1 MKWTGLRS
9 DACRVTVGRIG
20 FLVKTADRNDILNA
34 GVFSRN
40 HQMNQLLS
48 LLDSI
53 IVERIGWTLVHSV
66 WQIAIV
72 AVVVIAVTLVSARQC
87 ASVRYLVLC
96 AGMLACIA
104 IPIGTFAAYRS
115 EFEPTE
121 SLNESRGKPMSPRE
135 SASESLI
142 QRESSAS
149 LDSALTPADIPTIQ
163 LATVAT
169 TRTSDEQTFATF
181 GTGDAHA
188 TNPGQAVQPPGELP
202 MFARGSRALNA
213 WLPTIFGLW
222 IVGVII
228 LATRPLIGIFFS
240 RRMRHHG
247 RSSVPDNVSR
257 LMAEA
262 CRQLRL
268 HDAIEIAQST
278 LVEIPG
284 VIGYFKPLI
293 LLPASAITGLNETQ
307 LRAILLHELAHIRRH
322 DYLFNLLQT
331 VVESLLFY
339 HPLVWWLSSRIR
351 IERENCCD
359 DIVLEHCDD
368 RSEYVRA
375 LVQLESGHG
384 HFSVVAIHATGGSLV
399 KRVRRIAGKENSRAA
414 NAWVAGVIVLALIS
428 LIPISQSS
436 TWAIDPEQQAEK
448 FKPGD
453 ESTVGSGK
461 IKVLVVDD
469 AEEPVA
475 NARVERR
482 IGDTKIAVQTDKTGV
497 AELELPNEPPALL
510 SIHVSGDFVPCKVQW
525 DNSNKRD
532 PNPIPAT
539 FTFHVSKGR
548 TLSGRIT
555 DAAGNPVVG
564 AKLTPAD
571 YDWVAMR
578 NGKEEPDW
586 TDWEFQTDRDGYWSF
601 DHAPLKF
608 TRFDAIVS
616 HADFANDHIR
626 FNTLTVKTHLLTMQS
641 GVTVRGTITD
651 PTGTPVANTQVMLT
665 PKFGAPGSW
674 MTRSNDQGEYEFERV
689 KPDEFGLTV
698 MHKDYAPQT
707 EVMKGFHGDQ
717 SRDFQLRPGTPMSF
731 HFVNE
736 NGKPVEGVR
745 VTCGHWMNG
754 QELDKFED
762 VTPGVSD
769 ANGDWIWKN
778 APQGHMTYAVEKLNC
793 LNPGGLWLEPKD
805 EPYEYVIHSLL
816 EISGTVTSK
825 STGKPIPE
833 FKVIRG
839 HWSSG
844 NGFSYRANSDE
855 TKGIAWD
862 LYNSRSMTNG
872 QYRFRIDET
881 QDQHYI
887 KIEASGYKPA
897 VSRAFHDSD
906 GKLSLDFQL
915 EEGSDVTG
923 TIVDQDGSSVRNAKV
938 LYVLPGRQTDLRN
951 LVPEEYG
958 LISALSDVD
967 GKFLLPEQDQ
977 KFAIMVIA
985 DEGFAFVLE
994 DQFVK
999 AKQQIRIDAWATV
1012 RGTCMIGD
1020 KPAAGHEMALFYARF
1035 EDVPENLHMSI
1046 MYQNILVKNDG
1057 SYEISRVPPNMTCTI
1072 GRYIFTERRYG
1083 GASGS
1088 QSHAHRITTQ
1098 PGVVAEVN
1106 VGGTGRPLIGKF
1118 QLPAEADR
1126 SVDDWN
1132 GSHAILRRVSDLEDG
1147 VETNL
1152 RTYPFSVN
1160 DDGTFRVDD
1169 LPAGD
1174 YQLSYSVV
1182 DWLANN
1188 EHFEVARVE
1197 EQFTIPEIDGG
1208 RSDEVFDLGT
1218 MILELKK

>member
-1 MKWTGLRS
+1 
-9 DACRVTVGRIG
+9 
-20 FLVKTADRNDILNA
+20 
-34 GVFSRN
+34 
-40 HQMNQLLS
+40 MNQLLS

-72 AVVVIAVTLVSARQC
+72 AVVVTAVTLVSARHR
-87 ASVRYLVLC
+87 ASVRYFVLC

-121 SLNESRGKPMSPRE
+121 SIKESRGKPTSPRE
-135 SASESLI
+135 LASESLVR
-142 QRESSAS
+142 RESSAN
-149 LDSALTPADIPTIQ
+149 LDSALTPADTPTIQ
-163 LATVAT
+163 PATIAT
-169 TRTSDEQTFATF
+169 TRTSAEQTFATF

-188 TNPGQAVQPPGELP
+188 TNPGQAVQTPGELP
-202 MFARGSRALNA
+202 MFARVSRALNA
-213 WLPTIFGLW
+213 WLPTIFWLW

-228 LATRPLIGIFFS
+228 LATRPLMGIFFS

-247 RSSVPDNVSR
+247 RSSVPENVSR

-268 HDAIEIAQST
+268 LDAIEIAQST

-322 DYLFNLLQT
+322 DYLVNLLQT

-339 HPLVWWLSSRIR
+339 HPLVWWLSLQIR

-359 DIVLEHCDD
+359 DIVLEHCDN

-384 HFSVVAIHATGGSLV
+384 HPPVLAINATGGSLV
-399 KRVRRIAGKENSRAA
+399 KRVRRIAGKQNSRAS
-414 NAWVAGVIVLALIS
+414 NAWVAGLIVLALIS

-436 TWAIDPEQQAEK
+436 TWAVDPEQQAEK

-453 ESTVGSGK
+453 ESTVGSGT

-482 IGDTKIAVQTDKTGV
+482 IGDTRIAVQTDKTGV

-601 DHAPLKF
+601 DHAPLQF

-616 HADFANDHIR
+616 HANFANDSIR
-626 FNTLTVKTHLLTMQS
+626 FDAATMKTHSFAMQS

-651 PTGTPVANTQVMLT
+651 PAGTPLANTQVMLT
-665 PKFGAPGSW
+665 PKYATPGSW
-674 MTRSNDQGEYEFERV
+674 MTRTNHQGEYAFDHV

-707 EVMKGFHGDQ
+707 EVMKRFNGDQ
-717 SRDFQLRPGTPMSF
+717 SVDFQLQPGIPIRL
-731 HFVNE
+731 HFVDA
-736 NGKPVEGVR
+736 NGSPVEGVE

-754 QELDKFED
+754 IELDKFVD
-762 VTPGVSD
+762 VTPSVSD
-769 ANGDWIWKN
+769 ANGNWIWKN
-778 APQGHMTYAVEKLNC
+778 APQGRMTYAVEKLNC
-793 LNPGGLWLEPKD
+793 LNYGGLWLEPKN
-805 EPYEYVIHSLL
+805 EPYEYVIQTVL
-816 EISGTVTSK
+816 EISGAVTSK

-833 FKVIRG
+833 FTLLRG
-839 HWSSG
+839 YWSS
-844 NGFSYRANSDE
+844 ANSFFASSRDLDE
-855 TKGIAWD
+855 EQSGGITWD
-862 LYNSRSMTNG
+862 LHNSRSMTNG
-872 QYRFRIDET
+872 QYRFLIDET
-881 QDQHYI
+881 QDKHYI
-887 KIEASGYKPA
+887 KIESPGYKPA

-906 GKLSLDFQL
+906 GKLSLNFQL

-938 LYVLPGRQTDLRN
+938 FYVLPGRQTDLRN

-958 LISALSDVD
+958 LISALSDAD
-967 GKFLLPEQDQ
+967 GEFLLPEQDQ

-994 DQFVK
+994 DEFVK
-999 AKQQIRIDAWATV
+999 AKQQIRIDAWATI
-1012 RGTCMIGD
+1012 RGTCMIGN

-1072 GRYIFTERRYG
+1072 GRYIFSERKYG

-1132 GSHAILRRVSDLEDG
+1132 GSYAILRRVSELEDG

-1218 MILELKK
+1218 MILELKQ